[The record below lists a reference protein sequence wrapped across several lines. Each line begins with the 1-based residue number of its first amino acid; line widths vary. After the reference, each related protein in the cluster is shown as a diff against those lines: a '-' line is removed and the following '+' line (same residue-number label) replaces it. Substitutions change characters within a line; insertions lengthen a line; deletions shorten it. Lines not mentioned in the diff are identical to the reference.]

1 MLAGKL
7 SGFPNISRKIAFS
20 PFLPCCS
27 IRARLSLHCAGAPH
41 RTDIVTNRAPFA
53 DRAALRILQFGAI
66 AVVLAAAPYKQFD
79 LDRFFVPKEL
89 VLHVVALLATLLCL
103 ARARRLALG
112 RADQLIGLFLAVS
125 LVSAVFA
132 SNWWLAGRAVAISLS
147 SAAVFWSARALSR
160 AGLARPLLAALAVA
174 AVVGAITALLQTYG
188 VRTEYVSLNR
198 APGGTYGNRNFM
210 AHICV
215 IAFPTLMLVATTART
230 RKAFGWWSVAFAL
243 TAGALILS
251 RSRAAWLAL
260 IVAGVVLLPLVILAL
275 IRGRNGLRFG
285 RLLVLPV
292 FAAIGAA
299 LALVLPNTL
308 DWNSDSP
315 YMDTAKSVVNYKEG
329 SGHGRLVQYG
339 NSLRMSLH
347 HPLLGVGPGNWAV
360 SYPEFASDDDPSLSE
375 DGTTSNPWPS
385 SDWMTFVSE
394 RGAAAALLLGVAL
407 LALIADGWRA
417 LRSAMSAED
426 RLAACALV
434 GTIAAAVVVGMF
446 DAVLLLPPPAM
457 ITWAALGALAPVP
470 RERAVIDVTL
480 ARRALLVFGV
490 TALGALAIWRSG
502 SQLIAMS
509 IFSNNTRTSRL
520 ETASTL
526 DPGNYRIHLRL
537 AESYLRRGSCSRART
552 HARAA
557 RDLYPNAPA
566 PKRVLSRCGR

>member
-1 MLAGKL
+1 MTTRA
-7 SGFPNISRKIAFS
+7 SFS
-20 PFLPCCS
+20 
-27 IRARLSLHCAGAPH
+27 
-41 RTDIVTNRAPFA
+41 
-53 DRAALRILQFGAI
+53 DRAVLRILQFGAI
-66 AVVLAAAPYKQFD
+66 AVILAAAPYKQFD

-89 VLHVVALLATLLCL
+89 ALHVVALLATLLCL

-112 RADQLIGLFLAVS
+112 RADQLIGLFL
-125 LVSAVFA
+125 LVSVASAIFA
-132 SNWWLAGRAVAISLS
+132 TNWWLAGRAVAISLS
-147 SAAVFWSARALSR
+147 SAAVFWSARALAR
-160 AGLARPLLAALAVA
+160 AGLARPLLAALAIA
-174 AVVGAITALLQTYG
+174 AVIGAVTALLQAYG

-210 AHICV
+210 AHVCV
-215 IAFPTLMLVATTART
+215 IAFPTLMLVATTAGT
-230 RKAFGWWSVAFAL
+230 RKAFGWWCVAFAL

-260 IVAGVVLLPLVILAL
+260 IIAAVVLLPLVILAL
-275 IRGRNGLRFG
+275 VRGRNGLRFG
-285 RLLVLPV
+285 RLLLLPV
-292 FAAIGAA
+292 VAAAGAA
-299 LALVLPNTL
+299 LALALPNTL

-339 NSLRMSLH
+339 NSLRMSLR
-347 HPLLGVGPGNWAV
+347 HPLLGVGPGNWSVA
-360 SYPEFASDDDPSLSE
+360 YPKFASDGDPSLSD

-407 LALIADGWRA
+407 LALVADGWRA
-417 LRSAMSAED
+417 LRSATTAED

-470 RERAVIDVTL
+470 RERAVIELTL
-480 ARRALLVFGV
+480 ARRALLVFLV
-490 TALGALAIWRSG
+490 AAVGALAVWRSA
-502 SQLIAMS
+502 SQLLAMS
-509 IFSNNTRTSRL
+509 IFSNSSRTSRV
-520 ETASTL
+520 EQASTI

-537 AESYLRRGSCSRART
+537 AEGYLRRGSCARARR
-552 HARAA
+552 HASAARA
-557 RDLYPNAPA
+557 LYPNAPA
-566 PKRVLSRCGR
+566 PRRVLSRCGR